1 MRSCWRPC
9 NERTPPFREA
19 FAVEHAEAL
28 EPPVPFLVEFQRGG
42 DVSAYA
48 TAYTGFV
55 RAATEPVVRAALE
68 RLEEGTGTIACLY
81 ERIRDRLLAELERYL
96 FRSFVMAVL
105 LARR

>member
-1 MRSCWRPC
+1 MFVVRTSSASALSSK
-9 NERTPPFREA
+9 RTPSISSPA
-19 FAVEHAEAL
+19 
-28 EPPVPFLVEFQRGG
+28 
-42 DVSAYA
+42 
-48 TAYTGFV
+48 
-55 RAATEPVVRAALE
+55 VRAALE

>member
-1 MRSCWRPC
+1 
-9 NERTPPFREA
+9 
-19 FAVEHAEAL
+19 
-28 EPPVPFLVEFQRGG
+28 VEFQRGG

-68 RLEEGTGTIACLY
+68 RPEEGIGTIECLY
-81 ERIRDRLLAELERYL
+81 ERIRDRLLAEPERYL
-96 FRSFVMAVL
+96 FRSFVTAVL

>member
-1 MRSCWRPC
+1 
-9 NERTPPFREA
+9 
-19 FAVEHAEAL
+19 
-28 EPPVPFLVEFQRGG
+28 
-42 DVSAYA
+42 
-48 TAYTGFV
+48 
-55 RAATEPVVRAALE
+55 VRAALE